1 MPTEVKGLPSKPAD
15 CVDSRVI
22 PSLDFEKN
30 IKIQGAFF
38 NWSTPKSGYVPGL
51 VENQRE
57 KS

>member
-38 NWSTPKSGYVPGL
+38 NWSPL
-51 VENQRE
+51 NQAMF
-57 KS
+57 KA